1 MFETTSGKT
10 KEFFG
15 NIASNE
21 TFSSDRI
28 PTLDKT
34 LDSYFDRNSEAII
47 EEWGL
52 LTDADIGEYQR
63 KLDYLS
69 YEVGRLVTE
78 KDLLKNRAESIEKA
92 IAELEGKK

>member
-15 NIASNE
+15 NISSNPV
-21 TFSSDRI
+21 FSGESI
-28 PTLDKT
+28 PTFDRSLE
-34 LDSYFDRNSEAII
+34 SYFSRNSEAIM

-52 LTDADIGEYQR
+52 LTDADMNEYQR
-63 KLDYLS
+63 KLEFLS

-78 KDLLKNRAESIEKA
+78 KDLLKNRADNIEKA
-92 IAELEGKK
+92 IAELEGRK

>member
-52 LTDADIGEYQR
+52 LTDADIHEYQR

-69 YEVGRLVTE
+69 YEVGRIVTE